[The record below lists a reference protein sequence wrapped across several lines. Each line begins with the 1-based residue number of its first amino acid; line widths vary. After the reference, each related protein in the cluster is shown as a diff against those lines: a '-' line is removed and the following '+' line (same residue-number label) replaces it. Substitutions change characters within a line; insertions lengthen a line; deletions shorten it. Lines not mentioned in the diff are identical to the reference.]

1 MNTLLF
7 IGLLFFGFGLL
18 IFSMKL
24 MEYNRKKYGV
34 EDSKISSESD
44 YSKVISRNT
53 FRLLAIVILII
64 MIVILY
70 LQPQ

>member
-7 IGLLFFGFGLL
+7 IGLLLFGFGLL
-18 IFSMKL
+18 MFSMKL
-24 MEYNRKKYGV
+24 MVYNREKYEV
-34 EDSKISSESD
+34 EDAKISSDSD

-53 FRLLAIVILII
+53 FRLLAIVILIT

>member
-7 IGLLFFGFGLL
+7 IGLLLFGFGLL
-18 IFSMKL
+18 LFSIKL
-24 MEYNRKKYGV
+24 MAYNYKKYRI
-34 EDSKISSESD
+34 EDSNISSESN

-64 MIVILY
+64 MIVVLY
-70 LQPQ
+70 IKPQ

>member
-7 IGLLFFGFGLL
+7 IGMLLFGFGLL

-24 MEYNRKKYGV
+24 MAYNRRKYGF
-34 EDSKISSESD
+34 EDSEISSDSD
-44 YSKVISRNT
+44 FSKVISRNT

-64 MIVILY
+64 LIVILY
-70 LQPQ
+70 LKPQ

>member
-7 IGLLFFGFGLL
+7 IGLLLFGFGLL
-18 IFSMKL
+18 LFSMKL
-24 MEYNRKKYGV
+24 MAYNHKKYGI
-34 EDSKISSESD
+34 EDSKTSSESD

-70 LQPQ
+70 LKPQ

>member
-7 IGLLFFGFGLL
+7 IGLLLFGFGLL
-18 IFSMKL
+18 LFSIKL
-24 MEYNRKKYGV
+24 MAYNHKKYGI
-34 EDSKISSESD
+34 EDSNISSESN

-70 LQPQ
+70 LKPQ

>member
-1 MNTLLF
+1 M
-7 IGLLFFGFGLL
+7 
-18 IFSMKL
+18 FSMKL
-24 MEYNRKKYGV
+24 MAYNRKKY
-34 EDSKISSESD
+34 EFEESEISSDSD

>member
-7 IGLLFFGFGLL
+7 IGLLLFGFGLL

-24 MEYNRKKYGV
+24 MAYNRKKYGV

-44 YSKVISRNT
+44 YSKAISRNT

-64 MIVILY
+64 MITVLY

>member
-7 IGLLFFGFGLL
+7 IGLLLFGFGLL
-18 IFSMKL
+18 LFSIKL
-24 MEYNRKKYGV
+24 MAYNHKKYGI
-34 EDSKISSESD
+34 EDSNISSESN

-64 MIVILY
+64 MIVVLY
-70 LQPQ
+70 IKPQ

>member
-7 IGLLFFGFGLL
+7 IGLLLFGFGLL

-24 MEYNRKKYGV
+24 MAYNRKKYGV
-34 EDSKISSESD
+34 EDSRISSESD
-44 YSKVISRNT
+44 YSKAISRNT

-64 MIVILY
+64 MIVVIY

>member
-7 IGLLFFGFGLL
+7 IGLLLFGFGLL
-18 IFSMKL
+18 MFSIKL
-24 MEYNRKKYGV
+24 MAYNREKYEV
-34 EDSKISSESD
+34 EDAKIGSGSD

-64 MIVILY
+64 MIVIIY

>member
-7 IGLLFFGFGLL
+7 IGLLLFGFGLL

-24 MEYNRKKYGV
+24 MEYNRKKYGG

-64 MIVILY
+64 MIVIIY

>member
-7 IGLLFFGFGLL
+7 IGLLLFGFGLL
-18 IFSMKL
+18 MFSIKL
-24 MEYNRKKYGV
+24 MAYNREKYEV
-34 EDSKISSESD
+34 EDAKISSDSD

>member
-7 IGLLFFGFGLL
+7 IGLLLFGFGLL

-64 MIVILY
+64 MIVIIY

>member
-7 IGLLFFGFGLL
+7 IGLLLFGFGLL

-53 FRLLAIVILII
+53 FRLLAIVILIV

>member
-7 IGLLFFGFGLL
+7 IGLLLFGFGLL
-18 IFSMKL
+18 MFSIKL
-24 MEYNRKKYGV
+24 MAYNREKYEIG
-34 EDSKISSESD
+34 DAKISSGSD

-53 FRLLAIVILII
+53 FRLLAIVLLII
-64 MIVILY
+64 MIVIIY

>member
-7 IGLLFFGFGLL
+7 IGLILFGFGLL
-18 IFSMKL
+18 LFSIKL
-24 MEYNRKKYGV
+24 MAYNRKKYEF
-34 EDSKISSESD
+34 EDSEISSDLD

>member
-1 MNTLLF
+1 MNTSLF
-7 IGLLFFGFGLL
+7 IGLILFGFGLL
-18 IFSMKL
+18 VFSMKL
-24 MEYNRKKYGV
+24 MAYNRKKYNLD
-34 EDSKISSESD
+34 DSDSELPL
-44 YSKVISRNT
+44 SKEISRST

>member
-1 MNTLLF
+1 M
-7 IGLLFFGFGLL
+7 
-18 IFSMKL
+18 FSIKL
-24 MEYNRKKYGV
+24 MAYNREKY
-34 EDSKISSESD
+34 EIRDAKISSGSD

-64 MIVILY
+64 MIVIIY

>member
-7 IGLLFFGFGLL
+7 IGLILLGFGLL
-18 IFSMKL
+18 LFSMKL
-24 MEYNRKKYGV
+24 MAYNRKKYGF
-34 EDSKISSESD
+34 EDSEISSDSD

>member
-7 IGLLFFGFGLL
+7 IGLLLFGFGLL
-18 IFSMKL
+18 MFSMKL
-24 MEYNRKKYGV
+24 MAYNREKYEV
-34 EDSKISSESD
+34 EDAKISSDSD

>member
-7 IGLLFFGFGLL
+7 IGLLLFGFGLL

>member
-7 IGLLFFGFGLL
+7 IGLILFGFGLL
-18 IFSMKL
+18 LFSMKL
-24 MEYNRKKYGV
+24 MAYNRKKYEF
-34 EDSKISSESD
+34 EDSEISSDLD

>member
-7 IGLLFFGFGLL
+7 IGLLLFGFGLL

-34 EDSKISSESD
+34 EDSKINSESD

>member
-7 IGLLFFGFGLL
+7 IGLLLFGFGLL

-53 FRLLAIVILII
+53 FRLLAIVTLII

>member
-7 IGLLFFGFGLL
+7 IGLLLFGFGLL
-18 IFSMKL
+18 LFSIKL
-24 MEYNRKKYGV
+24 MAYNHKKYGI
-34 EDSKISSESD
+34 EDSIISSESD

-70 LQPQ
+70 LKPQ

>member
-7 IGLLFFGFGLL
+7 IGLLLFGFGLL

-44 YSKVISRNT
+44 YSKVNSRNT

-64 MIVILY
+64 MIVIIY

>member
-7 IGLLFFGFGLL
+7 IGLILFGFGLL
-18 IFSMKL
+18 LFSMKL
-24 MEYNRKKYGV
+24 MAYNRKKYEF
-34 EDSKISSESD
+34 EDSEISSDSD
-44 YSKVISRNT
+44 YSKVILRNT

>member
-1 MNTLLF
+1 M
-7 IGLLFFGFGLL
+7 
-18 IFSMKL
+18 FSIKL
-24 MEYNRKKYGV
+24 MAYNREKYEV
-34 EDSKISSESD
+34 EDAKIGSGSD

>member
-7 IGLLFFGFGLL
+7 IGLLLFGFGLL

-70 LQPQ
+70 LKPQ

>member
-7 IGLLFFGFGLL
+7 IGLLLFGFGLL

-53 FRLLAIVILII
+53 FRLLAIVLLII

>member
-7 IGLLFFGFGLL
+7 TGLLLFGFGLL
-18 IFSMKL
+18 IFSVKL
-24 MEYNRKKYGV
+24 MAYNRKKYGV
-34 EDSKISSESD
+34 EDSRISSESD

-64 MIVILY
+64 MIVIIY

>member
-7 IGLLFFGFGLL
+7 IGLLLFGFGLL

-34 EDSKISSESD
+34 EDSKINSESD

-64 MIVILY
+64 MIVIIY